1 MFMEWQNRG
10 RRQLYQGHG
19 RTLTNLQKRLV
30 WELEQNGVAV
40 THVDE
45 LFPGRSLTPILQR
58 AAEEFIGVNP
68 EIHVKKTFLRE
79 FLTPNEYRDL
89 GNHFNRWAVEPP
101 LLEVISAYFGMYAR
115 FRELIANIALPVTEG
130 SRATGSQRWHRDPG
144 VGRICKAFLYLT
156 DVDEKSGPFTY
167 FAGSQPGGQL
177 QRLLPHRFF
186 GKGSYYPPDG
196 AVEGLLKKHGA
207 QDRVRVNTGPAGMV
221 IFCNTMGLHK
231 GGYATERR
239 RIMITSFYKSGES
252 RVPPHLRF
260 PINFETRVE
269 GLADI
274 SRYAIATA

>member
-1 MFMEWQNRG
+1 VLG
-10 RRQLYQGHG
+10 GLAA
-19 RTLTNLQKRLV
+19 LL
-30 WELEQNGVAV
+30 GVA
-40 THVDE
+40 TAWTYPSAG
-45 LFPGRSLTPILQR
+45 LSLSHSDAKAHLVVARRILDS
-58 AAEEFIGVNP
+58 I
-68 EIHVKKTFLRE
+68 
-79 FLTPNEYRDL
+79 TPNWEQI
-89 GNHFNRWAVEPP
+89 GAVWLP
-101 LLEVISAYFGMYAR
+101 LPHVL
-115 FRELIANIALPVTEG
+115 NALPVQIDFLY
-130 SRATGSQRWHRDPG
+130 RTGASAIAISIASFAVTAAPVGAAAPISSQRWHRDPG